1 MLKKLIRKIV
11 WDLFDGYMP
20 KDFWDNWA
28 DDFIKDPWQTKIHP
42 QHKWLL
48 KKINAY
54 KQASIL
60 EVGCG
65 FGRNIKFLIVNGL
78 EPSLITGVDISKNMI
93 KLAKDYIKNH
103 KVKLFVCNLFNLDTN
118 KKYDF
123 VFTHGV
129 LMHIPED
136 QIDRATDKLVSLSKK
151 SLVLIEQNYKANNNY
166 TFVHD
171 YKKLLNSRKIDII
184 EYRGNKKLGLDLIYA
199 KVR

>member
-1 MLKKLIRKIV
+1 MKKLVKKIV
-11 WDLFDGYMP
+11 WKLTGGYQP
-20 KDFWDNWA
+20 KEFWDNWA
-28 DDFIKDPWQTKIHP
+28 DDFIKDSWQTKIHP

-48 KKINAY
+48 KKINAM
-54 KQASIL
+54 KPESIL

-65 FGRNIKFLIVNGL
+65 FGRNIKFLIENGV
-78 EPSLITGVDISKNMI
+78 EPSSITGVDISENMI

-103 KVKLFVCNLFNLDTN
+103 KVKLFVFDLFNLDMN
-118 KKYDF
+118 KKFDF

-171 YKKLLNSRKIDII
+171 YKKLLSSKKIDII
-184 EYRGNKKLGLDLIYA
+184 EYRRNKKIGLDLIYA